1 MHRNDGLR
9 ILAFPSMDFAGQEYK
24 DPKET
29 RSFLKSKGVLFDAFR
44 IIKVSGSNMNPI
56 YKYLMKCTADQ
67 DITWNFSTVFVVGRD
82 GSVRA
87 RIDKP
92 QANEWASVKAE
103 LTTCLK
109 EDFSCS
115 NEDEKKEITV
125 EDLATEV

>member
-1 MHRNDGLR
+1 
-9 ILAFPSMDFAGQEYK
+9 
-24 DPKET
+24 
-29 RSFLKSKGVLFDAFR
+29 
-44 IIKVSGSNMNPI
+44 MNPI

-103 LTTCLK
+103 LATCLK
-109 EDFSCS
+109 EDFSGS
-115 NEDEKKEITV
+115 NEDEKKEIIV
-125 EDLATEV
+125 EELATEV